1 MKNNSYSESQF
12 LQKKKKQ
19 KQKHLLVLI
28 KNMNFGKNL
37 NSVSYIMLF
46 RFLS

>member
-12 LQKKKKQ
+12 LQKKKQ